1 MGLKL
6 FDGGFQLRQRGAD
19 VGELDDVGL
28 GLEGERS
35 ELGKRIG
42 HPLGLGETV
51 RELGKDS
58 GCE

>member
-1 MGLKL
+1 MGLEFL
-6 FDGGFQLRQRGAD
+6 DGCLQLRQRSTD